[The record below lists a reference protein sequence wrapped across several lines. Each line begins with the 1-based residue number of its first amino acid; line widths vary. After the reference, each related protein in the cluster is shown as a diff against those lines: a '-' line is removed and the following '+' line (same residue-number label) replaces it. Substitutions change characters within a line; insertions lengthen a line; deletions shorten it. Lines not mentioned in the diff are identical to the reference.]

1 MKQLDH
7 LEAIINC
14 YEIRLLHHRDLK
26 CVNEQQQAINNM
38 CICLCQQFVKDLN
51 EVKEQLS

>member
-1 MKQLDH
+1 MKRLDH